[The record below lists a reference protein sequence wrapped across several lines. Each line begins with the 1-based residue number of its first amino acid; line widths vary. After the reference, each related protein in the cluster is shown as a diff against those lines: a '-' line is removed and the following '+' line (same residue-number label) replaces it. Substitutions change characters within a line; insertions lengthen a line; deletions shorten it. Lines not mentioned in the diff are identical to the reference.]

1 MNSPSNSPLGG
12 PADERPALVTAPPPA
27 RPDLLTPVAFALY
40 AGRGGKVWVE
50 IAGGGQKRH

>member
-12 PADERPALVTAPPPA
+12 PADERP
-27 RPDLLTPVAFALY
+27 DLLTPIAFALY